1 MPDVIREKK
10 PRTAAIKLVAAA
22 ALLIVGGLGFC
33 HFKPHSPRVSAK
45 SLYIGT
51 VLSGAMVVEIRGA
64 GTLVPENIEWIPAAT
79 DGRVDRILAQPG
91 AVITPETVIV
101 ELSNPE
107 VSRAFQ
113 DAQLQVRAAEAELK
127 SKRLEIE
134 SAILAQEAVVAAA
147 RVEWEEARGRARADA
162 ELAQSGLTSAL
173 TLQSSRGREQ
183 QLAVRANVEQK
194 RFELAR
200 QSEHADIA
208 AAISRLDQQR
218 ATLRLRQQQVDAL
231 RVRAVRG
238 GVLQQVAVEVG
249 ARVGGG
255 TNLARV
261 AAPDPL
267 KAVVQV
273 SQVDASQIA
282 SGQRVRID
290 THEEVVTGVVS
301 RVDPSVQNGSVTV
314 DVRLPAKLPRGARP
328 DLSVDAAI
336 EVDRV
341 DNALH
346 VNRPVQAAANT
357 SITLFRLSGDGSEAT
372 RVPVR
377 IGRTSYNAIEILSG
391 LRPGDRVILSDTTA
405 FDKFDRITITD
416 REEMRDE

>member
-1 MPDVIREKK
+1 MADVIREKK
-10 PRTAAIKLVAAA
+10 ARTVTVKKVAWAGA
-22 ALLIVGGLGFC
+22 VVVAGGLGFC
-33 HFKPHSPRVSAK
+33 HFKPHAPRVSAQ

-51 VLSGAMVVEIRGA
+51 VQSGAMVVEIRGA
-64 GTLVPENIEWIPAAT
+64 GTLVPENTEWIPAST
-79 DGRVDRILAQPG
+79 DGRVERILVQPG
-91 AVITPETVIV
+91 AIITPETVLI
-101 ELSNPE
+101 ELTNPE
-107 VSRAFQ
+107 VSRALQ
-113 DAQLQVRAAEAELK
+113 DAELQVRAGEAELR

-194 RFELAR
+194 RFDLAR

-208 AAISRLDQQR
+208 AAMSRLDQQR
-218 ATLRLRQQQVDAL
+218 ATLQLRRQQVGAL
-231 RVRAVRG
+231 QVRAARG

-249 ARVGGG
+249 ARVSGGA
-255 TNLARV
+255 NLARV
-261 AAPDPL
+261 AAPEPL

-282 SGQRVRID
+282 PGQRVRID
-290 THEEVVTGVVS
+290 THEGIIDGAIS

-314 DVRLPAKLPRGARP
+314 DVRLPSQLPRGARP

-336 EVDRV
+336 EIDRA

-346 VNRPVQAAANT
+346 VNRPVQAMANT
-357 SITLFRLSGDGSEAT
+357 SITLFRLSEDGSEAE
-372 RVPVR
+372 RVPVQ
-377 IGRTSYNAIEILSG
+377 IGRTSYNAIEVLSG
-391 LRPGDRVILSDTTA
+391 LRRGDRVVLSDTSA
-405 FDKFDRITITD
+405 FDKFDRITISD
-416 REEMRDE
+416 

>member
-1 MPDVIREKK
+1 MADVIREKR
-10 PRTAAIKLVAAA
+10 PRKRAFIKAGSA
-22 ALLIVGGLGFC
+22 ALLLVIGALGFC
-33 HFKPHSPRVSAK
+33 HFTPHAPRVNAD

-51 VLSGAMVVEIRGA
+51 VRSGAMVVEIRGA
-64 GTLVPENIEWIPAAT
+64 GTLVPEDIEWIPAAT
-79 DGRVDRILAQPG
+79 DGRVDRISVQPG
-91 AVITPETVIV
+91 AVVTPETVLI

-107 VSRAFQ
+107 VSRALQ
-113 DAQLQVRAAEAELK
+113 DAQLQVRAAEAELR

-173 TLQSSRGREQ
+173 TLQASRGREQ
-183 QLAVRANVEQK
+183 QLAVRASVEEK
-194 RFELAR
+194 RFNLAR

-208 AAISRLDQQR
+208 AALSRLDQQR
-218 ATLRLRQQQVDAL
+218 ATLRLRRQQVDAL
-231 RVRAVRG
+231 HVRAARG
-238 GVLQQVAVEVG
+238 GVLQQVAVQVG
-249 ARVGGG
+249 ARVSAG

-261 AAPDPL
+261 AAPEPL

-273 SQVDASQIA
+273 SQTDASQIA
-282 SGQRVRID
+282 PGQRVRID
-290 THEEVVTGVVS
+290 THEEIIDGVIS

-314 DVRLPAKLPRGARP
+314 DVRLPPQLPRSVRP

-336 EVDRV
+336 EIDRV
-341 DNALH
+341 DRALH
-346 VNRPVQAAANT
+346 VNRPVQAMANT
-357 SITLFRLSGDGSEAT
+357 SITLFRLSADGSEAA

-391 LRPGDRVILSDTTA
+391 LRPGDRVVLSDTSA

-416 REEMRDE
+416 

>member
-1 MPDVIREKK
+1 MADVIREKR
-10 PRTAAIKLVAAA
+10 PRKRAFIKAGSA
-22 ALLIVGGLGFC
+22 ALLLVIGALGFC
-33 HFKPHSPRVSAK
+33 HFTPHAPRVSAD

-51 VLSGAMVVEIRGA
+51 VRSGAMVVEIRGA
-64 GTLVPENIEWIPAAT
+64 GTLVPEDIEWIPAAT
-79 DGRVDRILAQPG
+79 DGRVDRISVQPG
-91 AVITPETVIV
+91 AVVTPETVLI

-107 VSRAFQ
+107 VSRALQ
-113 DAQLQVRAAEAELK
+113 DAELQVRAAEAELR

-173 TLQSSRGREQ
+173 TLQASRGREQ
-183 QLAVRANVEQK
+183 QLAVRASVEEK
-194 RFELAR
+194 RFNLAR

-208 AAISRLDQQR
+208 AAMSRLDQQR
-218 ATLRLRQQQVDAL
+218 ATLRLRRQQVDAL
-231 RVRAVRG
+231 HVRAARG
-238 GVLQQVAVEVG
+238 GVLQQVAVQVG
-249 ARVGGG
+249 ARVSAG

-261 AAPDPL
+261 AAPEPL

-273 SQVDASQIA
+273 SQTDASQIA
-282 SGQRVRID
+282 PGQRARID
-290 THEEVVTGVVS
+290 THEEIIDGVIS

-314 DVRLPAKLPRGARP
+314 DVRLPPQLPRSVRP

-336 EVDRV
+336 EIDRV
-341 DNALH
+341 DRALH
-346 VNRPVQAAANT
+346 VNRPVQAMPNT
-357 SITLFRLSGDGSEAT
+357 SITLFRLSADGGDAA

-391 LRPGDRVILSDTTA
+391 LRPGDRVVLSDTSA

-416 REEMRDE
+416 